1 MIVFFNIIDWIRTKE
16 DEKIESEKYFAQL
29 YDGLKPKFI
38 SRSYSIIMLIRRI
51 LFIYIA
57 LFSQIDALYT
67 VLILFIIQF
76 MYLGIMIVLR
86 SYKEIK
92 DNIIDMINETVYIA
106 CIGLLFHYN
115 KESRWNK
122 AVESVFIYLL
132 LSSTF
137 VAMIIVIISLIL
149 SLKST
154 NI

>member
-1 MIVFFNIIDWIRTKE
+1 MIVLFNIIDWIRTKE

-29 YDGLKPKFI
+29 YDGLKSKFI

-76 MYLGIMIVLR
+76 MYLAIMIVLR

-92 DNIIDMINETVYIA
+92 DNIADMINETVYIA
-106 CIGLLFHYN
+106 
-115 KESRWNK
+115 
-122 AVESVFIYLL
+122 
-132 LSSTF
+132 
-137 VAMIIVIISLIL
+137 
-149 SLKST
+149 
-154 NI
+154 